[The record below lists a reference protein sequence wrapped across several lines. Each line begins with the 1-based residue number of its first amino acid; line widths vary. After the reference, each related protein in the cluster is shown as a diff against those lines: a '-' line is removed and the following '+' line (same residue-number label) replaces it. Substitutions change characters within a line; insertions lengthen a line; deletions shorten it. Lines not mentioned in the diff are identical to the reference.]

1 MITSEFKGSDDEV
14 KKAYYDIYMYNL
26 EQGLMNLR
34 RMWLGFGNTR
44 RRRAVSCLCWSL

>member
-1 MITSEFKGSDDEV
+1 MTKL

-34 RMWLGFGNTR
+34 RMWLGFGN
-44 RRRAVSCLCWSL
+44 S